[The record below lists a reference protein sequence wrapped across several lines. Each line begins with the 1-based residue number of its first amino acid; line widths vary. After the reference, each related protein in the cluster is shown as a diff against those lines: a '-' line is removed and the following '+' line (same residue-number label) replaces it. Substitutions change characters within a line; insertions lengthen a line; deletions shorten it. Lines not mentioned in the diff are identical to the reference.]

1 MLITKAS
8 DIFYQPRELLEVSLV
23 HFTVREVPDGAPE
36 VFITTRGQLNWEAG
50 EGEGEGESIT
60 HPRNKEASR
69 LDCLHHRLIDSWD
82 KHVEQQILTDI
93 LGNILC
99 ALQLLRHF
107 LRHVGE
113 VDTGGKLPMERSPDT
128 DVGSLGEF
136 VKLFLYLKLIFVS

>member
-1 MLITKAS
+1 MW
-8 DIFYQPRELLEVSLV
+8 
-23 HFTVREVPDGAPE
+23 G
-36 VFITTRGQLNWEAG
+36 GG
-50 EGEGEGESIT
+50 GGESFT

-113 VDTGGKLPMERSPDT
+113 VNTGWKLRMDRSPDT
-128 DVGSLGEF
+128 DVGSFDEF